1 MGDPPLLPL
10 PLLGKKVEHV
20 QHAQAERRDLPRSER
35 PAVFLQ
41 YLIEPLSGTA
51 DLLHKEGRAVRDA
64 ASPVVDHEEPA
75 RVGLRHVA
83 VESVER
89 AEHIVLIV

>member
-10 PLLGKKVEHV
+10 PLLGKKVKYI
-20 QHAQAERRDLPRSER
+20 QHAQAERRDLIRSER
-35 PAVFLQ
+35 LAVFLQ
-41 YLIEPLSGTA
+41 YLIEPLCGTV
-51 DLLHKEGRAVRDA
+51 DLLHEEGGAVRDA
-64 ASPVVDHEEPA
+64 TSPVVDHEEPA
-75 RVGLRHVA
+75 RVGLRHMA

>member
-10 PLLGKKVEHV
+10 PLLGKKVEYI
-20 QHAQAERRDLPRSER
+20 QHAQAERRDLTRSER
-35 PAVFLQ
+35 LVMFLQ
-41 YLIEPLSGTA
+41 DLIEPLGGAA
-51 DLLHKEGRAVRDA
+51 DLLHEEGGAVRDA
-64 ASPVVDHEEPA
+64 TSPVVDHEEPA